1 MLHRQGRENAGMDGI
16 ELLVGGYI
24 RIHVY
29 RYVYIYVYIYKDVYV
44 YIYILPCDSMPPNMD
59 IIRKSQEFDYV
70 CKDLTF

>member
-29 RYVYIYVYIYKDVYV
+29 IYMYIYVYIYKDVYV
-44 YIYILPCDSMPPNMD
+44 YIYITL
-59 IIRKSQEFDYV
+59 
-70 CKDLTF
+70 